1 MIFFTKK
8 PLKDDSLRIV
18 RILSID
24 ILKLRFVRILLK
36 ATLIFQAAMTLIQ
49 IYFFCCVLTLMDFV
63 KYSPMFFGMFYVIM
77 ENNFYRNRIIFFF
90 NYSGNI
96 TLKNLKPWAL
106 DSGDNKTTAKIKT
119 ESVFWTSFVFVNFG
133 LALIAASL
141 FVLPVRNDKDVF
153 FALYLFDRYFSEYAS
168 ILNWV
173 YRWMVF
179 IQGFTMVNCSHLFLY
194 IVEHILFQVNLLL
207 SRIAGI
213 TNVSQY
219 DSEDESS
226 LLKNEHYQMEVEN
239 RIKFCIKRH
248 VDLRRVCTEGVTKL
262 QKWIPTFS
270 LNGILLFICCIVY
283 FFLNDDNPKG
293 RYYRVGAAVLTGLT
307 TFCSMIFVG
316 QSVENETD
324 VLHLINTKIRWSSL
338 NRSNLKLLMIMTLM
352 TKKPFSL
359 KFSNNII
366 VNYALGVKIVK
377 LVYSVVCF
385 LVQMKQ
391 FLH

>member
-1 MIFFTKK
+1 M
-8 PLKDDSLRIV
+8 
-18 RILSID
+18 LSTIT
-24 ILKLRFVRILLK
+24 LLQDGEL
-36 ATLIFQAAMTLIQ
+36 A
-49 IYFFCCVLTLMDFV
+49 D
-63 KYSPMFFGMFYVIM
+63 
-77 ENNFYRNRIIFFF
+77 
-90 NYSGNI
+90 I

-248 VDLRRVCTEGVTKL
+248 VDLRR
-262 QKWIPTFS
+262 
-270 LNGILLFICCIVY
+270 
-283 FFLNDDNPKG
+283 
-293 RYYRVGAAVLTGLT
+293 
-307 TFCSMIFVG
+307 
-316 QSVENETD
+316 
-324 VLHLINTKIRWSSL
+324 
-338 NRSNLKLLMIMTLM
+338 
-352 TKKPFSL
+352 
-359 KFSNNII
+359 
-366 VNYALGVKIVK
+366 
-377 LVYSVVCF
+377 
-385 LVQMKQ
+385 
-391 FLH
+391 

>member
-24 ILKLRFVRILLK
+24 ILKLRFVRIILV
-36 ATLIFQAAMTLIQ
+36 ATLILQMAMTLIQ

-63 KYSPMFFGMFYVIM
+63 KYSSMFFGMFYGMLSTITLLQD
-77 ENNFYRNRIIFFF
+77 
-90 NYSGNI
+90 GDLADI

-179 IQGFTMVNCSHLFLY
+179 IQVFTMVNCSHLFLY
-194 IVEHILFQVNLLL
+194 IVEHILFQMNLLL
-207 SRIAGI
+207 SRIADI
-213 TNVSQY
+213 TNVAQYNSQ
-219 DSEDESS
+219 DESS

-248 VDLRRVCTEGVTKL
+248 VDLRR
-262 QKWIPTFS
+262 
-270 LNGILLFICCIVY
+270 
-283 FFLNDDNPKG
+283 
-293 RYYRVGAAVLTGLT
+293 
-307 TFCSMIFVG
+307 
-316 QSVENETD
+316 
-324 VLHLINTKIRWSSL
+324 
-338 NRSNLKLLMIMTLM
+338 
-352 TKKPFSL
+352 
-359 KFSNNII
+359 
-366 VNYALGVKIVK
+366 
-377 LVYSVVCF
+377 
-385 LVQMKQ
+385 
-391 FLH
+391 